1 MMRETVGPESA
12 PAGKEVLMKTF
23 TTALLAA
30 ALALSCGPTFADSNK
45 DEPKKDAE
53 PTLAELSLE
62 VKALRTLDDLRLTTD
77 QMKALAKVA
86 KDTAEPARK
95 RNPGKASDEYRKTL
109 TQLRDALAAANDD
122 EKIAE
127 LEDAFAALEEKENPD
142 MDDTVEVTAA
152 ARKQAPEAFKK
163 LRPSQ
168 LASYLGFLADDVVDP
183 LDVLLSTMKDV
194 RGLKND
200 DWKDRRDDLAE
211 ELGILLGGVDEK
223 KAKRVNDAV
232 VALVDKAK
240 GLSDDDFKA
249 KQADLE
255 KEAEKLVGEVGPERV
270 LRNRVER
277 TLAELL
283 SNPRLGAALEA
294 RLKESK

>member
-1 MMRETVGPESA
+1 
-12 PAGKEVLMKTF
+12 
-23 TTALLAA
+23 
-30 ALALSCGPTFADSNK
+30 
-45 DEPKKDAE
+45 
-53 PTLAELSLE
+53 
-62 VKALRTLDDLRLTTD
+62 
-77 QMKALAKVA
+77 
-86 KDTAEPARK
+86 
-95 RNPGKASDEYRKTL
+95 
-109 TQLRDALAAANDD
+109 
-122 EKIAE
+122 
-127 LEDAFAALEEKENPD
+127 
-142 MDDTVEVTAA
+142 
-152 ARKQAPEAFKK
+152 
-163 LRPSQ
+163 
-168 LASYLGFLADDVVDP
+168 
-183 LDVLLSTMKDV
+183 MKDV

-232 VALVDKAK
+232 VALVDTAK

-283 SNPRLGAALEA
+283 SNPRLGPALEA
-294 RLKESK
+294 RLKV